1 MDEPKGH
8 YAKTRQMLHDL
19 SYIDYTSFSEAEVIE
34 DNNAAIADAIEE
46 LTDAVNEVADALTDE
61 ESEDENDVKSENT

>member
-19 SYIDYTSFSEAEVIE
+19 SYIDYTSFSEAEVIVTME
-34 DNNAAIADAIEE
+34 GKVVMRDQG
-46 LTDAVNEVADALTDE
+46 
-61 ESEDENDVKSENT
+61 